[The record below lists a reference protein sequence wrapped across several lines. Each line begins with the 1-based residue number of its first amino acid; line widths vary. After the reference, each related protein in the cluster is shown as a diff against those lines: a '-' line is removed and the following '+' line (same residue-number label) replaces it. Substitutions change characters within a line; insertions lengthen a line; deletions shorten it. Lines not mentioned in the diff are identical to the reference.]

1 MRSCQDFLRCVIGVL
16 AALLFAIPPAW
27 AQHQKI
33 VGGMVVNVGVVPAS
47 QVVGLAGE
55 AETHG
60 TRHPSGSQH
69 ILVSLSDA
77 KTGAQV
83 ADANVSVEIKDPKG
97 NVQKKS
103 LKNGS
108 TAGTADYSEIFG
120 FGWSGKYRIRV
131 TIQPG
136 GAKKAQ
142 KTDFIWTHVIS

>member
-1 MRSCQDFLRCVIGVL
+1 MRPYQDLLTCAGGVL
-16 AALLFAIPPAW
+16 AALLFAIPPVW

-33 VGGMVVNVGVVPAS
+33 VGGMVVNIGVVPAS
-47 QVVGLAGE
+47 QAMGLAGE

-69 ILVSLSDA
+69 LLVSLSDA

-108 TAGTADYSEIFG
+108 TAGVADYSEIFG

-131 TIQPG
+131 TIQPA
-136 GAKKAQ
+136 GAKKVLT
-142 KTDFIWTHVIS
+142 TDFIWTHVIS